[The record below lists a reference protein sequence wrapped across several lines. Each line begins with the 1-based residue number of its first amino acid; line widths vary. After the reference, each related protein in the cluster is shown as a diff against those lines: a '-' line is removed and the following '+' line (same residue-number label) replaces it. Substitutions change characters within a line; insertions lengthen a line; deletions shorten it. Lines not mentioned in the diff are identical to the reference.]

1 MSERS
6 FNFQEQEARAGAAP
20 QHPAHTSQSLLP
32 TAQRPRMQRAWAD
45 TDKCTPSAERCGTFS
60 SSLTSDKGEMAQ
72 LGHCKGQPTEPLPE
86 QQPHLCPESKWRPKP
101 EQCQHCTSP
110 PAVSTTRVLLSVFST
125 LTQHTSQLPAG
136 GLPGTGMG
144 CSPQLESPALG
155 AHASAS
161 SPHGATSVRGG
172 GSRRTACELQ
182 GPLLQPST
190 GLCPKTVALCPA
202 WSEHKT
208 RPANSTCSLQA
219 RPDPWMKSTSGTA
232 GSLHMCVLLPCW
244 LEPGSML

>member
-1 MSERS
+1 M
-6 FNFQEQEARAGAAP
+6 
-20 QHPAHTSQSLLP
+20 
-32 TAQRPRMQRAWAD
+32 
-45 TDKCTPSAERCGTFS
+45 
-60 SSLTSDKGEMAQ
+60 
-72 LGHCKGQPTEPLPE
+72 
-86 QQPHLCPESKWRPKP
+86 
-101 EQCQHCTSP
+101 
-110 PAVSTTRVLLSVFST
+110 STTGVLLSVCST
-125 LTQHTSQLPAG
+125 LTQHTGQLPAG
-136 GLPGTGMG
+136 GLPGIGMG
-144 CSPQLESPALG
+144 CSHQLESPALG

-190 GLCPKTVALCPA
+190 GLCPKTMALCPA

-208 RPANSTCSLQA
+208 RPASSTCSLQA

>member
-1 MSERS
+1 MQHHST
-6 FNFQEQEARAGAAP
+6 QHAPARAPCPLRSGPTCREPGLAQTHA
-20 QHPAHTSQSLLP
+20 HPLDACSALLSLV
-32 TAQRPRMQRAWAD
+32 T
-45 TDKCTPSAERCGTFS
+45 
-60 SSLTSDKGEMAQ
+60 KGDMAQ
-72 LGHCKGQPTEPLPE
+72 LGHCKGQPAEPLPE

-110 PAVSTTRVLLSVFST
+110 PAVSTTGVLLSVCST
-125 LTQHTSQLPAG
+125 LTQHTGQLPAG
-136 GLPGTGMG
+136 GLPGAGMG

-161 SPHGATSVRGG
+161 SPHGATSVWGE

-182 GPLLQPST
+182 DPLLQPST

-202 WSEHKT
+202 WAEQET
-208 RPANSTCSLQA
+208 RPASSTCTLQA
-219 RPDPWMKSTSGTA
+219 RPDPWTESTSGTA